1 MKKKYT
7 ISSLKKKAPKVPP
20 LTCIKIDNVISQL
33 EKIVA
38 KKKALNKKQLKDVV
52 KKLEHLRDA
61 KEKLR
66 ISGIYWYEKLK
77 HLLKTR

>member
-38 KKKALNKKQLKDVV
+38 KKKALNKKQLKLNIEMMIILINQAMI
-52 KKLEHLRDA
+52 K
-61 KEKLR
+61 
-66 ISGIYWYEKLK
+66 
-77 HLLKTR
+77 

>member
-1 MKKKYT
+1 MKKK
-7 ISSLKKKAPKVPP
+7 IKLSSLKKKAPKVPP

-52 KKLEHLRDA
+52 KKLEH
-61 KEKLR
+61 
-66 ISGIYWYEKLK
+66 
-77 HLLKTR
+77 